1 MFLNKKVTIIIPAL
15 NEAGVIGTVV
25 ADLVKAIPG
34 AEIIVVDDGSTDET
48 GKLAAGAGACVIR
61 HDISLGYGAALHTG
75 VLASEREYVLFSDAD
90 GQHTGADALSVL
102 NACQDCDMVVGAR
115 RRESHV
121 PLVRAPGK
129 WILRRFTDFL
139 AGMKIPDLNSGLR
152 IVRRNVLLKYL
163 HLMPRGFSFSST
175 TTIAL
180 LKGGYRVHWV
190 PITVHKR
197 VGQSSVKQW
206 KHGPQTM
213 MLILR
218 LVVLFDPLRV
228 FLGVTGLL
236 FILTLV
242 SLANDVIY
250 RIMHPSPFGIGH
262 VTVSLFIATVLV
274 FLFGLLCDQVS
285 SLRREIHE

>member
-1 MFLNKKVTIIIPAL
+1 MTLNKKVTIIIPAL
-15 NEAGVIGTVV
+15 NESMVIGTIV
-25 ADLVKAIPG
+25 AYLVKNIPG

-48 GKLAAGAGACVIR
+48 GKLAAVAGARVIR
-61 HDISLGYGAALHTG
+61 HDDSYGYGAALRTG

-90 GQHTGADALSVL
+90 GQHAGSDVIHVL
-102 NACQDCDMVVGAR
+102 EACQNCDMVVGAR
-115 RRESHV
+115 GKESYI
-121 PLVRAPGK
+121 PLVRVPGK

-152 IVRRNVLLKYL
+152 IVRRDVLLKYL

-175 TTIAL
+175 TTFAL
-180 LKGGYRVHWV
+180 LKGGYRIRWV
-190 PITVHKR
+190 PITVNKR

-213 MLILR
+213 LLILR

-228 FLGVTGLL
+228 FLGAAGFL
-236 FILTLV
+236 FALTLF
-242 SLANDVIY
+242 SLAVD
-250 RIMHPSPFGIGH
+250 IMSNHNSGQGIGD
-262 VTVSLFIATVLV
+262 VTVSLFIATLLV

-285 SLRREIHE
+285 SMRRELHA